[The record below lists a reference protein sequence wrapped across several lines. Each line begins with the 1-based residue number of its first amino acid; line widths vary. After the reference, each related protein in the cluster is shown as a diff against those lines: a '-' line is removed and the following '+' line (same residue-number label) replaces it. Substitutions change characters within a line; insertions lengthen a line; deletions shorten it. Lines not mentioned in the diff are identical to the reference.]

1 MPLVHV
7 EYITYDAFLDWRDSL
22 SDTRDSK
29 SWSIYERSNPPTV
42 LPKNRVGEDIGKS
55 TDRIKNYGI

>member
-55 TDRIKNYGI
+55 TG